1 MHRRW
6 LSRIAAGC
14 LAALAAPAVAAET
27 GSRQVVGDVVIYF
40 GVLPG
45 YMVRG
50 HPPEHPE
57 SAMHGGAAPGESHV
71 MIALFERASGKRIA
85 DAAVEARVSGKGMER
100 VKKPLEPMT
109 IAGALAYGNYF
120 ALLGP
125 GPYRI
130 EVEVRRPGAAKPLRA
145 TFHWARS

>member
-1 MHRRW
+1 MRRRSLTW
-6 LSRIAAGC
+6 IAAGC
-14 LAALAAPAVAAET
+14 LVALAAPAVAAET
-27 GSRQVVGDVVIYF
+27 DSRQVAGDVVIYL

-57 SAMHGGAAPGESHV
+57 SAMHGGVPAGESHV
-71 MIALFERASGKRIA
+71 MVALFERASGRRIA
-85 DAAVEARVSGKGMER
+85 DAAVQAAISGKGMER

-130 EVEVRRPGAAKPLRA
+130 EVEIRRPGAAQPLRA
-145 TFHWARS
+145 TFQWARS